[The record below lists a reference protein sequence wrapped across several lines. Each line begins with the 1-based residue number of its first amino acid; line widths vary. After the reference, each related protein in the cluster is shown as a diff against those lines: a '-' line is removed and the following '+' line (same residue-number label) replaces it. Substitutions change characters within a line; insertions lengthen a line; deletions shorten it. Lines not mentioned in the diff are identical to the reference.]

1 MNFVDYCK
9 WRGDLSFK
17 QDQFNEVDNMCFAQ
31 IAYCELDGI
40 IQGNEKKTLKEVSDL
55 FFATHDEEELK
66 KSRSFSKLSPFLMR
80 DMAKTNR
87 FASCLVYNYSDK
99 LLPDSTKQF
108 AAVMFDLPDES
119 TVIAFRGTDDTL
131 VGWKEDLMLSYGN
144 ISSQFDAL
152 EYVNTHCT
160 MFNKYRVVGHSKGGY
175 LALYAAVKAKPAVKK
190 RIIEVYSN
198 DGPGL
203 RENEYSDEDRD
214 MLESKYKLI
223 VPEKDGVGVIY
234 EMARNKKICRVNV
247 FNIISAHSMFT
258 WQVEGTKVV
267 EADKF
272 KYESDL
278 SREVIKDILKETTRE
293 ERAIFVE
300 ELFRHLAEEQIDT
313 ITEFGN
319 RGFPVIYSTLKKLTD
334 DDQGSRVFAGK
345 MLKIFS
351 RNISSDLQQG
361 ISVGKDIVIEKVVD
375 LSSDFS
381 QTIMEKK
388 DRVIEKVSD
397 LGNSAGQK
405 IMDMLPKKKSEQAPE
420 KESEETSDDNEN
432 ISQS

>member
-17 QDQFNEVDNMCFAQ
+17 RDPFNEIDNMCFAQ

-40 IQGNEKKTLKEVSDL
+40 IQENEKKTLKEVSDL
-55 FFATHDEEELK
+55 FFAAYDEEELE
-66 KSRSFSKLSPFLMR
+66 KSKSFSRMSPFLMR
-80 DMAKTNR
+80 EMAKTKR
-87 FASCLVYNYSDK
+87 FSSCMVYNYSDK
-99 LLPDSTKQF
+99 LLPDKSKQF

-131 VGWKEDLMLSYGN
+131 VGWKEDLMLSYGD

-175 LALYAAVKAKPAVKK
+175 LALYATVKAKPSVKK

-203 RENEYSDEDRD
+203 RENEYSDEDRNII
-214 MLESKYKLI
+214 ENKYKLI
-223 VPEKDGVGVIY
+223 VPEKDGVGMIY
-234 EMARNKKICRVNV
+234 EIARNKKICKVNV
-247 FNIISAHSMFT
+247 FSIISAHSMFT
-258 WQVEGTKVV
+258 WQVEGTKVL

-278 SREVIKDILKETTRE
+278 SREVIKDILKETAKE

-300 ELFRHLAEEQIDT
+300 ELFKHLAEEQIDT
-313 ITEFGN
+313 LSEFGK
-319 RGFPVIYSTLKKLTD
+319 RGIPIIYSTLKKLTD
-334 DDQGSRVFAGK
+334 DDQGSRIFAGK

-361 ISVGKDIVIEKVVD
+361 LSTRKDIVIEKVAD
-375 LSSDFS
+375 LGSDFS

-388 DRVIEKVSD
+388 DRVFGKVSD
-397 LGNSAGQK
+397 LGNSASQK
-405 IMDMLPKKKSEQAPE
+405 IKGMLPKKKSEQTADGI
-420 KESEETSDDNEN
+420 EETDDSEN
-432 ISQS
+432 VMQK

>member
-9 WRGDLSFK
+9 WRGDLTFK

-40 IQGNEKKTLKEVSDL
+40 IEGSEKKTLKEVSDI
-55 FFATHDEEELK
+55 FFSTHDEEEMK
-66 KSRSFSKLSPFLMR
+66 KSKAFSKLSPFLMR
-80 DMAKTNR
+80 EMANTRR
-87 FASCLVYNYSDK
+87 FGSCLVYNYADK

-131 VGWKEDLMLSYGN
+131 VGWKEDLMLSYGD
-144 ISSQFDAL
+144 ISSQYDAL
-152 EYVNTHCT
+152 EYVNSHCT
-160 MFNKYRVVGHSKGGY
+160 MFNKYRIVGHSKGGF
-175 LALYAAVKAKPAVKK
+175 LGLYAAVKARPSVKK
-190 RIIEVYSN
+190 RIIEIYSN

-203 RENEYSDEDRD
+203 RENEYTDEDRE
-214 MLESKYKLI
+214 MLDTKYKLI
-223 VPEKDGVGVIY
+223 VPEKDGVGMIY
-234 EMARNKKICRVNV
+234 EMAENKKICKVNV

-258 WQVEGTKVV
+258 WQVEGTKIV

-300 ELFRHLAEEQIDT
+300 ELFRHLAEERINT
-313 ITEFGN
+313 LTEFNN
-319 RGFPVIYSTLKKLTD
+319 RGISVIYSTLKKLTD
-334 DDQGSRVFAGK
+334 DNNDSHVFAGK

-351 RNISSDLQQG
+351 RNLSSDFQQG
-361 ISVGKDIVIEKVVD
+361 ISVRKDIVIDKVADLGSD
-375 LSSDFS
+375 LS
-381 QTIMEKK
+381 QAILEKK
-388 DRVIEKVSD
+388 DLVFEKVSD
-397 LGNSAGQK
+397 LGSSAGAK
-405 IMDMLPKKKSEQAPE
+405 IKEMLPKRKEEQDDETEDISENSGN
-420 KESEETSDDNEN
+420 K
-432 ISQS
+432 